1 MEITLSNGFVV
12 EIKLIDI
19 AGGKVDYR
27 VVSGREYTG
36 DCQSPVTI
44 TSFENA
50 QAEITAALEEELVR

>member
-1 MEITLSNGFVV
+1 MEIILSNGFVI

-44 TSFENA
+44 TGFETA
-50 QAEITAALEEELVR
+50 EAEITAVLEEELMG